1 MGLGGNADGRR
12 QSAGGEEEL
21 MTVTQVSSDYIELRF
36 GPRWT
41 YISCVRKF
49 VASFFMIGLAD
60 KERAEQISMAASEL
74 LENAVK
80 YASDEDSYL
89 RISIAKQ
96 PSEVDVCVKNRAEPN
111 HINTLRRE
119 FATIHA
125 GDAELVYLQ
134 KMEEAANTEGHSR
147 LGLIRI
153 LYEGG
158 ARLRLDVNGNEIAIH
173 AIFPLDAEQA
183 ALLESEQA

>member
-1 MGLGGNADGRR
+1 
-12 QSAGGEEEL
+12 
-21 MTVTQVSSDYIELRF
+21 MTMHSQVSNDYVELRF

-60 KERAEQISMAASEL
+60 KERAEQISLAASEL

-89 RISIAKQ
+89 RISIAKHL
-96 PSEVDVCVKNRAEPN
+96 SEVDVCVKNRAEPH

-119 FATIHA
+119 FALIHA
-125 GDAELVYLQ
+125 GDSEQIYLK
-134 KMEEAANTEGHSR
+134 KMEEAALTEGQSR

-153 LYEGG
+153 LYEAG
-158 ARLRLDVNGNEIAIH
+158 ARLRLEVHESDVAIH
-173 AIFPLDAEQA
+173 AIFPLEQV
-183 ALLESEQA
+183 

>member
-1 MGLGGNADGRR
+1 
-12 QSAGGEEEL
+12 
-21 MTVTQVSSDYIELRF
+21 MTMITTVSNDYVEMRF

-80 YASDEDSYL
+80 YASDDDSYL

-96 PSEVDVCVKNRAEPN
+96 SNEVDVCVRNKAEAHN
-111 HINTLRRE
+111 INTLRRE
-119 FATIHA
+119 LAMIQA
-125 GDAELVYLQ
+125 GQPETVYLK
-134 KMEEAANTEGHSR
+134 KMEEAAMTEGQSR

-153 LYEGG
+153 LYEAG
-158 ARLRLDVNGNEIAIH
+158 ARLRLDVNDGEVSIH
-173 AIFPLDAEQA
+173 AIFPLEQA
-183 ALLESEQA
+183 

>member
-1 MGLGGNADGRR
+1 MITERL
-12 QSAGGEEEL
+12 
-21 MTVTQVSSDYIELRF
+21 TSDYVEMRF

-80 YASDEDSYL
+80 YASEEEGYL
-89 RISIAKQ
+89 KIAISKGQ
-96 PSEVDVCVKNRAEPN
+96 SEVDVCVKNKAEAH
-111 HINTLRRE
+111 HINILRRE
-119 FATIHA
+119 LALIQA
-125 GDAELVYLQ
+125 GQPEQVYLR
-134 KMEEAANTEGHSR
+134 KMEEAAQTEGQSR

-153 LYEGG
+153 IYE
-158 ARLRLDVNGNEIAIH
+158 ANAKLRLEVNDSDVAIH
-173 AIFPLDAEQA
+173 AIFPLEQV
-183 ALLESEQA
+183 

>member
-1 MGLGGNADGRR
+1 MVREGLSADY
-12 QSAGGEEEL
+12 
-21 MTVTQVSSDYIELRF
+21 VELRF

-80 YASDEDSYL
+80 YASEEEGYL
-89 RISIAKQ
+89 KISIAK
-96 PSEVDVCVKNRAEPN
+96 STNSVDVCVKNKAEP
-111 HINTLRRE
+111 HHVNTLRRE
-119 FATIHA
+119 FALIHS
-125 GDAELVYLQ
+125 GEPERVYLK
-134 KMEEAANTEGHSR
+134 KMEEAALTEGQSR
-147 LGLIRI
+147 LGLARI

-158 ARLRLDVNGNEIAIH
+158 ATLKLDVKDADVELH
-173 AIFPLDAEQA
+173 AIFPLEQ
-183 ALLESEQA
+183 S

>member
-1 MGLGGNADGRR
+1 
-12 QSAGGEEEL
+12 
-21 MTVTQVSSDYIELRF
+21 VELRF

-80 YASDEDSYL
+80 YASDEESYL
-89 RISIAKQ
+89 KIAIAKQ
-96 PSEVDVCVKNRAEPN
+96 SSVVDLCVKNRAEPH

-119 FATIHA
+119 LALIHA
-125 GDAELVYLQ
+125 GNPETVYLR
-134 KMEEAANTEGHSR
+134 KMESAAMTEGQSR

-153 LYEGG
+153 LYE
-158 ARLRLDVNGNEIAIH
+158 ANAKLRLDVHDNEVAIH
-173 AIFPLDAEQA
+173 AIFPLEGA
-183 ALLESEQA
+183 

>member
-1 MGLGGNADGRR
+1 MH
-12 QSAGGEEEL
+12 S
-21 MTVTQVSSDYIELRF
+21 QVSNDYVELRF

-60 KERAEQISMAASEL
+60 KERAEQISLAASEL

-89 RISIAKQ
+89 RISIAKHL
-96 PSEVDVCVKNRAEPN
+96 SEVDVCVKNRAEPH

-119 FATIHA
+119 FALIHA
-125 GDAELVYLQ
+125 GDSEQIYLK
-134 KMEEAANTEGHSR
+134 KMEEAALTEGQSR

-153 LYEGG
+153 LYEAG
-158 ARLRLDVNGNEIAIH
+158 ARLRLEVHESDVAIH
-173 AIFPLDAEQA
+173 AIFPLEQV
-183 ALLESEQA
+183 

>member
-1 MGLGGNADGRR
+1 MVRDGLSADYV
-12 QSAGGEEEL
+12 E
-21 MTVTQVSSDYIELRF
+21 MRF

-80 YASDEDSYL
+80 YASEEEGYL
-89 RISIAKQ
+89 KISIAKGTN
-96 PSEVDVCVKNRAEPN
+96 EVDVCVKNKAEPH
-111 HINTLRRE
+111 HITTLRRE
-119 FATIHA
+119 FAIIHA
-125 GDAELVYLQ
+125 GEPEKVYLK
-134 KMEEAANTEGHSR
+134 KMQEAALTEGQSR
-147 LGLIRI
+147 LGLARI

-158 ARLRLDVNGNEIAIH
+158 AKLRLDVHDAEVELH
-173 AIFPLDAEQA
+173 AIFPLEQI
-183 ALLESEQA
+183 

>member
-1 MGLGGNADGRR
+1 MITTTITN
-12 QSAGGEEEL
+12 
-21 MTVTQVSSDYIELRF
+21 DYVEMRF

-80 YASDEDSYL
+80 YASEDESYL
-89 RISIAKQ
+89 KISIARQ
-96 PSEVDVCVKNRAEPN
+96 SNEVDVCVKNKAESQ

-119 FATIHA
+119 LALISA
-125 GDAELVYLQ
+125 GQPEQIYLR
-134 KMEEAANTEGHSR
+134 KMEEAAMTEGQSR
-147 LGLIRI
+147 LGLARI
-153 LYEGG
+153 LYEAN
-158 ARLRLDVNGNEIAIH
+158 ARLRLDVNDGEVSIH
-173 AIFPLDAEQA
+173 AIFPLE
-183 ALLESEQA
+183 

>member
-1 MGLGGNADGRR
+1 MTMEITPVTADYV
-12 QSAGGEEEL
+12 E
-21 MTVTQVSSDYIELRF
+21 MRF

-60 KERAEQISMAASEL
+60 KERAEQISLAASEL

-80 YASDEDSYL
+80 YASEDEGYL
-89 RISIAKQ
+89 KIAISKNLN
-96 PSEVDVCVKNRAEPN
+96 EVDVCVKNKAEPQ

-119 FATIHA
+119 LAMISA
-125 GDAELVYLQ
+125 GNPENVYLK
-134 KMEEAANTEGHSR
+134 KMEEAAMTEGQSR

-153 LYEGG
+153 LYE
-158 ARLRLDVNGNEIAIH
+158 ANAKLRLDVNDGEVAIH
-173 AIFPLDAEQA
+173 AIFPL
-183 ALLESEQA
+183 ESA

>member
-1 MGLGGNADGRR
+1 M
-12 QSAGGEEEL
+12 
-21 MTVTQVSSDYIELRF
+21 SDYVEMRF

-80 YASDEDSYL
+80 YASEEEGYL
-89 RISIAKQ
+89 KIAIAKG
-96 PSEVDVCVKNRAEPN
+96 SNEVDLCVKNRAEPHN
-111 HINTLRRE
+111 INTLRRE
-119 FATIHA
+119 LALIQA
-125 GDAELVYLQ
+125 GEPEKVYLK
-134 KMEEAANTEGHSR
+134 KMEEAAMTEGQSR

-153 LYEGG
+153 IYEAG
-158 ARLRLDVNGNEIAIH
+158 AKLRLEVGEAGEVSIH
-173 AIFPLDAEQA
+173 AIFPLEGA
-183 ALLESEQA
+183 